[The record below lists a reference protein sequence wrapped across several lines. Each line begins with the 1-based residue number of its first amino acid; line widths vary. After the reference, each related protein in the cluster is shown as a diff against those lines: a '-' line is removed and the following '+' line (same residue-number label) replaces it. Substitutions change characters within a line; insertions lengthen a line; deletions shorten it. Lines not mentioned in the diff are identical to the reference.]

1 MEPRSQS
8 CFFIE
13 DLEVG
18 YVISIHY
25 TVLSV
30 KNGKQMDISF
40 QLKDSTKKMVVF
52 HVRKKEE
59 VFNNHTVTT
68 AGDYEM
74 CFINRYSLL
83 ESKKIMW
90 ELDILGEEEEMDT
103 NNVYLAVNQTLEEYT
118 EQARIL
124 RLGVVKIRTKM
135 SKVRSQQWWLSS
147 KATKG
152 QERLVSMNQ
161 MIDTWSTAYS
171 LMVIVVGIIQTFFVR
186 RLFNI
191 KPVSS
196 GNMKMRT

>member
-40 QLKDSTKKMVVF
+40 QLKDSSKKMVVF

-59 VFNNHTVTT
+59 VFNNHTVTF

-83 ESKKIMW
+83 EPKKIMW

-171 LMVIVVGIIQTFFVR
+171 LMVIVVGILQTVFLR

>member
-1 MEPRSQS
+1 M
-8 CFFIE
+8 
-13 DLEVG
+13 G
-18 YVISIHY
+18 YQISIHY

-40 QLKDSTKKMVVF
+40 QLKDSNKKMVVF

-59 VFNNHTVTT
+59 VFPNHTVTT

-147 KATKG
+147 KSTKG
-152 QERLVSMNQ
+152 QERLLSMNQ
-161 MIDTWSTAYS
+161 MIDTWSMAYS
-171 LMVIVVGIIQTFFVR
+171 LMVVVVGIMQTVFLR